1 MNIKEGL
8 HIMTKKIAVINDLS
22 GFGRCSLTAAISVLS
37 AMGVQAC
44 PLPTAIL
51 TAQTEYPS
59 YYCDDYTDKMEYF
72 RSEWEKMGQ
81 HFDGI
86 YTGYVASVAQIN
98 QIFRFIDTFDT
109 PDTFLLVDPVMGD
122 DGQTYS
128 MYTPSLL
135 KQMQLLV
142 QRADIITPN
151 LTELC
156 LLTDANY
163 QNITHMKDSDELFS
177 TIQELGQQLCK
188 TEQQNIIVTGIHF
201 QKDDNTKAIGNLYI
215 TAKDSFLVSF
225 PYIGGSYSG
234 TGDLFASCIA
244 GGVAR
249 GDSIADAIQLAG
261 EFLELALADS
271 VKEQVPCNDGVNY
284 EQFLCHLGTG

>member
-1 MNIKEGL
+1 M
-8 HIMTKKIAVINDLS
+8 
-22 GFGRCSLTAAISVLS
+22 TAAISVLS

-188 TEQQNIIVTGIHF
+188 TGPQDIIVTGIHF
-201 QKDDNTKAIGNLYI
+201 QKEDGTKAIGNLYI

-249 GDSIADAIQLAG
+249 GDSIADAIQLVG

>member
-1 MNIKEGL
+1 
-8 HIMTKKIAVINDLS
+8 MTKKIAVINDLS

-51 TAQTEYPS
+51 TAQTGYPS

-86 YTGYVASVAQIN
+86 YTGFVAGEAQIS
-98 QIFRFIDTFDT
+98 QIFYFLETFQR

-122 DGQTYS
+122 DGKPYPF
-128 MYTPSLL
+128 YTPALL
-135 KQMQLLV
+135 EQMHKLALQ
-142 QRADIITPN
+142 ADIITPN

-156 LLTDANY
+156 LLTDTDY
-163 QNITHMKDSDELFS
+163 QPLMSKNNFSELIQ
-177 TIQELGQQLCK
+177 TIQDMGQEFCRK
-188 TEQQNIIVTGIHF
+188 GPKYVIVTGIRFHYPDRI
-201 QKDDNTKAIGNLYI
+201 QKMGNLLI
-215 TAKDSFLVSF
+215 DLNGSSLFSF

-244 GGVAR
+244 GGCAQKN
-249 GDSIADAIQLAG
+249 SLSSTIEKAG
-261 EFLELALADS
+261 QFLEMALIDS
-271 VKEQVPCNDGVNY
+271 VKEQVPRNDGVNY
-284 EQFLCHLGTG
+284 EKYLSLLMPSSL